1 MVEPELVLHA
11 ALVLTWDEGP
21 NQKISDAVQ
30 SALSLSD
37 EDKEDALAH
46 INANRGD
53 GDWGGSAEKVLARAT
68 QRVQEA
74 FDSEMLDGDDSI
86 LSTLLTGSD
95 ADEEEVVN
103 EEDVDPFVELGVES
117 MATSQNGGEEEED
130 ALSALMDG
138 EEDDEV
144 EDMLVSSE
152 PVETEVV
159 EIGVEEEIDDDEDPF
174 SALGISGP
182 AVALDAGP
190 ADDPLSAL
198 MDDEDEDEEDI
209 ELGIEVD
216 SSESSEVESD
226 SKTSSKVGT
235 KEAYRM
241 VLETVWVDGVLDPAE
256 VNLLARRRKEFGL
269 SFEQHLTM
277 VRELLGD

>member
-1 MVEPELVLHA
+1 
-11 ALVLTWDEGP
+11 
-21 NQKISDAVQ
+21 
-30 SALSLSD
+30 
-37 EDKEDALAH
+37 
-46 INANRGD
+46 
-53 GDWGGSAEKVLARAT
+53 
-68 QRVQEA
+68 
-74 FDSEMLDGDDSI
+74 
-86 LSTLLTGSD
+86 
-95 ADEEEVVN
+95 
-103 EEDVDPFVELGVES
+103 
-117 MATSQNGGEEEED
+117 MATSQNGGEGEED

-144 EDMLVSSE
+144 EEMLVSSE
-152 PVETEVV
+152 PVDAEVV

-174 SALGISGP
+174 SALGVSGP

-198 MDDEDEDEEDI
+198 MDDEDEDEDEEDI
-209 ELGIEVD
+209 EVGIAVD
-216 SSESSEVESD
+216 SGESSEVEPD

-256 VNLLARRRKEFGL
+256 VNLLARRRKELGL